1 MNKME
6 TDDTK
11 QTEDNALEAEGD
23 SVQTVVNL
31 PNLSNR
37 FKREFM
43 DAANLTK
50 DELFKCCPQEMA
62 LFGFLVGSGMTWDEA
77 RKAENLD
84 ILG

>member
-1 MNKME
+1 ME
-6 TDDTK
+6 NENTE
-11 QTEDNALEAEGD
+11 QNEDNAQTAGGD
-23 SVQTVVNL
+23 SVQTVVSA

-50 DELFKCCPQEMA
+50 DELFECCPQEMA

>member
-1 MNKME
+1 ME
-6 TDDTK
+6 NEN
-11 QTEDNALEAEGD
+11 TEQNEGNAPLAEGD
-23 SVQTVVNL
+23 SVQTVVSL